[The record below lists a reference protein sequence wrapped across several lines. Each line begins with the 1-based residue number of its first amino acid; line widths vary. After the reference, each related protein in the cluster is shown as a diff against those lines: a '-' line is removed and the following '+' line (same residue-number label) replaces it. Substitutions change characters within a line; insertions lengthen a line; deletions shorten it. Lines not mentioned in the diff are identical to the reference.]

1 MGNYADGGPVAM
13 QGVEALSDP
22 AELRRCIRDLLALSA
37 LPAILK
43 TYDPHQIADSVAAA
57 LVSMLDA
64 EFVYI
69 SARGKRNDPVIEI
82 ALTDKRSAGDSLEAI
97 RATLREILLA
107 PSSEQT
113 MAVSNPIGEGIVSI
127 AVAPIVF
134 SGDAVIIVG
143 SRRPHFPT
151 AAERLLLGIA
161 ANEATI
167 ALQRW
172 QAEKEARIRH
182 TEQELRLV
190 IDTIP
195 ALVWSTQPDGSVD
208 FVNQRMLEY
217 TGLPLEDVKGWGWT
231 AAWYPEDCATL
242 MKEWRAALEAGEPFK
257 TEARLRRA
265 DGEYCW
271 FLLRAVPLRD
281 ELGNIIKWYGTTTD
295 IEDRKRAEEAL
306 RRSEVYLAEA
316 QRLSRT
322 GSFGWNVSRE
332 ELFWSEENFSIFG
345 YDRATKPTVQLI
357 LQRVHPD
364 DIALV
369 QQRIERASHDGKDWA
384 LEHRLLMPNG
394 SVKHLH
400 VVVHASRGGSAN
412 LEFIGVV
419 RDVTAAKQAEEELH
433 QARADLAHVTRVTT
447 LGELTASIAHE
458 VKQPTAAVIINA
470 HAGLRW
476 LAAQPP
482 ELGEVRQ
489 ALGLIINDANRASE
503 VINRIRALAKKAP
516 PRKDRLHIN
525 EIILEVIDLTR
536 SEVHRNRVALQTALL
551 SDLPPISG
559 DRIQLQQ
566 VILNLII
573 NAIEAMSEVS
583 EGPREVL
590 VGSEKD
596 DSDGVLVAVRDSGP
610 GLDTKHLNHLFDA
623 FYSTKPNGLGMGL
636 AISRSIIDAHG
647 GRLWATPNVSRGAV
661 FQFWLPANGEDVSS
675 PKQTPLSS

>member
-1 MGNYADGGPVAM
+1 M
-13 QGVEALSDP
+13 QRVEALSDP
-22 AELRRCIRDLLALSA
+22 TELRRCIRDLLALSA

-43 TYDPHQIADSVAAA
+43 TYDPHQIVDSVAAA

-69 SARGKRNDPVIEI
+69 SLRGKRNDPVIEI
-82 ALTDKRSAGDSLEAI
+82 ARTNKRAAGDSLGAI
-97 RATLREILLA
+97 RATLRETLLA

-113 MAVSNPIGEGIVSI
+113 LAVANPIGEGTVSV
-127 AVAPIVF
+127 AVAPIGF
-134 SGDAVIIVG
+134 RGDAVIIVG
-143 SRRPHFPT
+143 SRRSDFPT

-172 QAEKEARIRH
+172 QAETEERIRH
-182 TEQELRLV
+182 TEQELRFV

-208 FVNQRMLEY
+208 FVNQRLLEY
-217 TGLPLEDVKGWGWT
+217 TGLPLKDVKGWGWT
-231 AAWYPEDCATL
+231 AAWHPEDCATL
-242 MKEWRAALEAGEPFK
+242 MEEWRAALTAGEPFK
-257 TEARLRRA
+257 KEARLRRA
-265 DGEYCW
+265 DGKYRW

-281 ELGNIIKWYGTTTD
+281 ELGNIVKWYGTTTD

-306 RRSEVYLAEA
+306 RRSELYLAEA
-316 QRLSRT
+316 QRLSYT
-322 GSFGWNVSRE
+322 GSFGWNVCSG
-332 ELFWSEENFSIFG
+332 ELFWSEENFRIFG
-345 YDRATKPTVQLI
+345 YDRATKPTLQLV

-364 DIALV
+364 DLALV
-369 QQRIERASHDGKDWA
+369 QQLIERASHDGKDWA

-394 SVKHLH
+394 SVKHVH
-400 VVVHASRGGSAN
+400 VVAHASWDESAN
-412 LEFIGVV
+412 TEFIGAV
-419 RDVTAAKQAEEELH
+419 RDVTAAKQAEEELN

-458 VKQPTAAVIINA
+458 VKQPAAAVVTNA

-482 ELGEVRQ
+482 DLEEVRQ
-489 ALGLIINDANRASE
+489 ALGRIIDGGNRASE
-503 VINRIRALAKKAP
+503 VIDRIRALVNKAP

-536 SEVHRNRVALQTALL
+536 SEVHRNRVVLQTELL
-551 SDLPPISG
+551 SDLPSISG

-573 NAIEAMSEVS
+573 NATEAMSEAS

-590 VGSEKD
+590 VGSGKD

-610 GLDTKHLNHLFDA
+610 GLDAEHLDHLFDA

-647 GRLWATPNVSRGAV
+647 GRLWVTPNAPRGAV
-661 FQFWLPANGEDVSS
+661 FQFWLPADGEDVSS
-675 PKQTPLSS
+675 PKRTPLSS